1 MSLCYIMHFSSDS
14 ASIFQQCVGMTA
26 PNRRGM
32 SVIAH
37 PHAAHLPYLPEP
49 TTTVIVAVLYVNF
62 WFSHFSGEGVVSVC
76 YSITQGVGLEKCCRV
91 LHWVNGWCRLLLNG
105 VVCTMQDKLQAAET
119 LFEAAVTFEPHS
131 ILAWTMYGA

>member
-1 MSLCYIMHFSSDS
+1 MKFHIHMLLTCRIYLNHDSDCGRFVCQFLVV
-14 ASIFQQCVGMTA
+14 IFRA
-26 PNRRGM
+26 R
-32 SVIAH
+32 
-37 PHAAHLPYLPEP
+37 
-49 TTTVIVAVLYVNF
+49 
-62 WFSHFSGEGVVSVC
+62 GVVSVC
-76 YSITQGVGLEKCCRV
+76 YSITQGVGLEKCYRV